1 MLCRERCFWKRF
13 GICILTLRPT
23 SLMFTLGACVGR
35 WTASRHIRSSTPYA
49 ASGFPFVLLAK
60 TLRSTTFKLA
70 LISIGVFGA
79 LVFALF
85 GYVYWSTT
93 TFVLSRS
100 DSVIEAEQAMLRNI
114 YDTSGRDDVVRAID
128 QHKAAARL
136 EGGVYLLANES
147 FAPVAGNL
155 EEWPSALR
163 GANKWGEFKS
173 AGLDPK
179 AGTDQSLF
187 RAKWETLPDGFHL
200 LVGRDISDLGR
211 FADGI
216 YAALAF
222 TILLIFALAAVA
234 SVSVTRRTV
243 GRIESINAISRS
255 IMESGLGRR
264 IPLRGTQDEW
274 DHLAQNLNSMLE
286 RIEVAEVK
294 QVSENVAHDLRTPL
308 TRMRGRLEKAGIDKS
323 VTDQDQSLISET
335 IADLDDVLRMFSS
348 LTRISQVEATDRKV
362 AFRTVNLVEI
372 ATGVAELFDAAAESK
387 GGRVEVIGDK
397 SVRISADRDLLF
409 DAISNLVDNAIK
421 HGREGCIVIVGV
433 EQKDS
438 EAVLSISDDGSG
450 IPPDEFEHVFKRFY
464 RLERSRSMPGNG
476 LGLSL
481 VAAVARLHGARIAL
495 SDNRPGLKVE
505 LQFLLL
511 DGVRGN
517 NRERASGVARKE

>member
-1 MLCRERCFWKRF
+1 M
-13 GICILTLRPT
+13 
-23 SLMFTLGACVGR
+23 
-35 WTASRHIRSSTPYA
+35 
-49 ASGFPFVLLAK
+49 LLAK

-70 LISIGVFGA
+70 LISIAAFGA
-79 LVFALF
+79 VVIGLF

-100 DSVIEAEQAMLRNI
+100 DSVIEAEQAMLRRT
-114 YDTSGRDDVVRAID
+114 YDTSGRDGLVRAID
-128 QHKAAARL
+128 RRKAAAPR
-136 EGGVYLLANES
+136 EGAVYLLASES
-147 FAPVAGNL
+147 FVPVAGNL
-155 EEWPSALR
+155 KEWPSALD
-163 GANKWGEFKS
+163 GANKWGEFTSTALTPDAS
-173 AGLDPK
+173 ASR
-179 AGTDQSLF
+179 SLI
-187 RAKWETLPDGFHL
+187 RAKWEIFPDGSHL
-200 LVGRDISDLGR
+200 LVGRDISDLDR
-211 FADGI
+211 FADKI
-216 YAALAF
+216 YAALVF
-222 TILLIFALAAVA
+222 TILLILMLAAAA

-243 GRIESINAISRS
+243 GRIESINATSRS

-286 RIEVAEVK
+286 RIEGLMAEVK

-308 TRMRGRLEKAGIDKS
+308 TRIRGRLEKAGIDKS
-323 VTDQDQSLISET
+323 GADHDPSMISET

-387 GGRVEVIGDK
+387 GGRVEVIGDR

-421 HGREGCIVIVGV
+421 HGREGCIVIVSV

-438 EAVLSISDDGSG
+438 EAVLSISDDGPG

-511 DGVRGN
+511 DGVEGN
-517 NRERASGVARKE
+517 NRERASGMARKE